1 MSVQNEIIE
10 VKVDEAMLQA
20 IEIKLK
26 GMKSKAS
33 RVLKNVVNATAR
45 DTKKNLATKAQEQYT
60 IKANRFKKQI
70 KQKNA
75 SISKPEALLQ
85 ITGQMNKLE
94 SFQIRKNTKVLGAKV
109 RVKNDS
115 ILKEL
120 ISRKG
125 VRSFQMTVDNG
136 EGKKSHTFIAQRVGK
151 SQYPVKGFYGPSD
164 PEMIG
169 NEKVYG
175 KVKPD
180 IYKLL
185 YKNINKQIDK
195 ILGGK

>member
-1 MSVQNEIIE
+1 MSIQNEIIE
-10 VKVDEAMLQA
+10 VRVDEAMFRL

-26 GMKSKAS
+26 EMKSKAS
-33 RVLKNVVNATAR
+33 RVLKNAVNATAR
-45 DTKKNLATKAQEQYT
+45 DTKKELATKAQEQYT
-60 IKANRFKKQI
+60 IKANKFKKQI
-70 KQKNA
+70 EQKNA
-75 SISKPEALLQ
+75 SISKPEAILR
-85 ITGQMNKLE
+85 INGQMNKLE
-94 SFQIRKNTKVLGAKV
+94 SFQIRKNTKKLGAKA
-109 RVKNDS
+109 RGRNDRP
-115 ILKEL
+115 LKEL
-120 ISRKG
+120 ISQQGGK
-125 VRSFQMTVDNG
+125 SFQMTVSNG
-136 EGKKSHTFIAQRVGK
+136 EGKKSHTFIAQRIGH